1 MSAPPETFP
10 PFLETEL
17 PPWVARGPA
26 TLLLALFSVAAVAV
40 FVVHVPETVS
50 AAFVLVPVHGADPI
64 RALRSGVVGEVRVT
78 EAQGVAA
85 GEPLFTIA
93 SASVGDRAAEWQ
105 GLASQAAGAQE
116 RLASRRAKGASQ
128 RLADGEEAGR
138 LRARLESLARSL
150 EIKKQQLATS
160 REMAKRQRE
169 TFDLGLSSWMEM
181 SRVEIEA
188 DRLALEVEQAGAEQ
202 AETRRELERLRHE
215 AEARR
220 AESQELERGLVD
232 ELERARIRGAAL
244 DQDLVHGGNQLVV
257 GAPCAGIVLKLAVR
271 GRGAVVQEG
280 DVLAEVACAGERLQ
294 AELTLPQGAMA
305 LVRPGQP
312 VKLLYDAFPYQ
323 RYGARA
329 ARIRWI
335 SPAGE
340 SGGFRAFADLEAES
354 VPVRAERRPL
364 VPGMGGRA
372 RVIVGRRT
380 LVSYAFEPIR
390 QLQESLAGAP

>member
-1 MSAPPETFP
+1 
-10 PFLETEL
+10 
-17 PPWVARGPA
+17 
-26 TLLLALFSVAAVAV
+26 
-40 FVVHVPETVS
+40 
-50 AAFVLVPVHGADPI
+50 
-64 RALRSGVVGEVRVT
+64 
-78 EAQGVAA
+78 
-85 GEPLFTIA
+85 
-93 SASVGDRAAEWQ
+93 
-105 GLASQAAGAQE
+105 
-116 RLASRRAKGASQ
+116 
-128 RLADGEEAGR
+128 
-138 LRARLESLARSL
+138 
-150 EIKKQQLATS
+150 
-160 REMAKRQRE
+160 
-169 TFDLGLSSWMEM
+169 
-181 SRVEIEA
+181 
-188 DRLALEVEQAGAEQ
+188 
-202 AETRRELERLRHE
+202 
-215 AEARR
+215 
-220 AESQELERGLVD
+220 
-232 ELERARIRGAAL
+232 
-244 DQDLVHGGNQLVV
+244 VV